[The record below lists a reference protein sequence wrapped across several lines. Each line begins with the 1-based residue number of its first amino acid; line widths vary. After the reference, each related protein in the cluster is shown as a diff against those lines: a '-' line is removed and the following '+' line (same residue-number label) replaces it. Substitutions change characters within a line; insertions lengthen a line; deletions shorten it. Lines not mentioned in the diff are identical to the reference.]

1 MPQSETIDRYHLRTG
16 IQESKKA
23 NKYGLEMPQSE
34 TTDKCSPRTGIQ
46 ELKKQI
52 SLT

>member
-1 MPQSETIDRYHLRTG
+1 
-16 IQESKKA
+16 
-23 NKYGLEMPQSE
+23 MPQSE

-52 SLT
+52 CLTWKCHNQRQQTDVTPVLGYKNLRNK